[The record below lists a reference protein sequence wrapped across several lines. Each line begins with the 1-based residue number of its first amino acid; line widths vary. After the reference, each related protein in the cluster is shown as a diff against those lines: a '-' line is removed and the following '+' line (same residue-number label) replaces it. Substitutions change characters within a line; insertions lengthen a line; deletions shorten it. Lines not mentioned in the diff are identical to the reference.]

1 MDEIS
6 IDSPTKDIKKYF
18 RKLGRLPSDFDGD
31 IFLPFLNHENDEI
44 RLLAIKNLGKLKDKK
59 YLETAKNVWKNDE
72 DSMVRREA
80 VSTIGR
86 MKCEEIIPTLI
97 EILDDDDPKVVLQA
111 IRGLLPFKKTD
122 EVSQAF
128 EKIRDHPNE
137 VVQQVI
143 RMETNPMGKY
153 QYDAVGFP
161 DYLNNVVVNGDVLE
175 VLKNV
180 PEESVHL
187 TFTSPPYYNARDYSI
202 YKSYEEYINF
212 LTDVFKEVH
221 RITKEGRFFIL
232 NTSPVILPRA
242 GRKYASKRYAI
253 PFDMHAKLVEIGW
266 EFIDDIIWVKP
277 EGAAKNRVGGFLQH
291 RKPLA
296 YKPNMVSEYLLV
308 YRKKT
313 DRLIDWNMKQYDN
326 DIIEES
332 KVLGDIDNSNVWY
345 IQPDND
351 KIHTAVFPE
360 ELCEKVIKYYSYKGD
375 LVFDPFGGSGTFGRT
390 AIRMDRS
397 FFMTEIQE
405 DYFKRI
411 SEKMANV
418 PLSVLKKPNF
428 YKLSEFKEVVKNGSE
443 NKE

>member
-6 IDSPTKDIKKYF
+6 INSPDREILKYLK
-18 RKLGRLPSDFDGD
+18 KLGRLSSDFDGD
-31 IFLPFLNHENDEI
+31 KFIPFLKHKNSEV
-44 RLLAIKNLGKLKDKK
+44 RLLAIKNLGKLKNIK
-59 YLETAKNVWKNDE
+59 YLDIAKSVWQDDD

-86 MKCEEIIPTLI
+86 MKCEEIVPVLL
-97 EILDDDDPKVVLQA
+97 EVLEDDDPKVVLQG

-122 EVSQAF
+122 EVNGAF
-128 EKIRDHPNE
+128 KKIANHPNE

-143 RMETNPMGKY
+143 RMETNPVGRYK
-153 QYDAVGFP
+153 YDAVNSP
-161 DYLNNVVVNGDVLE
+161 DYLKNVVVNADVLDT
-175 VLKNV
+175 LNLV
-180 PEESVHL
+180 PEESIHL

-202 YKSYEEYINF
+202 YKSYDEYINF
-212 LTDVFKEVH
+212 LTSVFKEVH

-242 GRKYASKRYAI
+242 GRKYSSKRYAI
-253 PFDMHAKLVEIGW
+253 PFDMHAKLVEMGW
-266 EFIDDIIWVKP
+266 EFIDDIIWIKP

-313 DRLIDWNMKQYDN
+313 DRLLDWNMKQYDSN
-326 DIIEES
+326 IIEKS

-351 KIHTAVFPE
+351 PVHSAVFPE

-375 LVFDPFGGSGTFGRT
+375 LVFDPFAGSGTFGKVAMAMERY
-390 AIRMDRS
+390 
-397 FFMTEIQE
+397 FFLTEIQE

-411 SEKMANV
+411 GDRLSDI
-418 PLSVLKKPNF
+418 PLSLLRKPKF
-428 YKLSEFKEVVKNGSE
+428 YNLSKFEEVIENG
-443 NKE
+443 

>member
-1 MDEIS
+1 MDDIS
-6 IDSPTKDIKKYF
+6 VNSPNNDIKKYL
-18 RKLGRLPSDFDGD
+18 RKFGRLPSDFDGD
-31 IFLPFLNHENDEI
+31 VFIPFLNHENDEI
-44 RLLAIKNLGKLKDKK
+44 RLLAIKNLGKLKDVK
-59 YLETAKNVWKNDE
+59 YLYIAKCVWQNDK

-86 MKCEEIIPTLI
+86 MKCEEIIPVLL
-97 EILDDDDPKVVLQA
+97 EILNDDDPKIVLQA
-111 IRGLLPFKKTD
+111 IRGLLPFKKRD
-122 EVSQAF
+122 DVSKAF
-128 EKIRDHPNE
+128 NEISNHPNE

-143 RMETNPMGKY
+143 RIETAPPMRY
-153 QYDAVGFP
+153 QYDAIGFP
-161 DYLNNVVVNGDVLE
+161 DYLNNVVVNDDVLE
-175 VLKNV
+175 VLKEV

-202 YKSYEEYINF
+202 YKSYDEYINF
-212 LTDVFKEVH
+212 LSDVFKEVH

-242 GRKYASKRYAI
+242 GRKYSSKRYAI
-253 PFDMHAKLVEIGW
+253 PFDMHTKLIEMGW

-313 DRLIDWNMKQYDN
+313 DRLIDWNMKQYDS
-326 DIIEES
+326 DIIEKS
-332 KVLGDIDNSNVWY
+332 KVLGDVDNSNVWY
-345 IQPDND
+345 ISPDND
-351 KIHTAVFPE
+351 AVHSAVFPE
-360 ELCEKVIKYYSYKGD
+360 ELCEKVIKYYSYEGD
-375 LVFDPFGGSGTFGRT
+375 LVFDPFAGSGTFGRT
-390 AIRMDRS
+390 ALKMERS

-411 SEKMANV
+411 KEKMADV
-418 PLSVLKKPNF
+418 PLSLLKKPEF
-428 YKLSEFKEVVKNGSE
+428 YSLSKFKEVIQNE
-443 NKE
+443 